1 MIIVEYSYLS
11 PVRKRFTSEAKSII
25 IGRTSGDR
33 VVDLDLSPD
42 TTVSRRHARL
52 TWDRESYWLED
63 LESRGGTWVNGERLE
78 RRKLITPNDVIRVGR
93 TDLVIRTTSPRDDTD
108 IYDLS
113 QTQPIRLDQD
123 EVQVEP
129 EEGALA
135 DTISANASPAR
146 LLVGDEPTQ
155 AMEVIQSR
163 LSAFYELGAALG
175 SAEGVEPLLTTVVDH
190 LCAVIAGAQ
199 RGAILLLEGRV
210 LRLKAYAPT
219 NTRPSVSLYL
229 AKTAIEKQEGF
240 IWCYQESGVF
250 SKLTDSIVSHG
261 TKCAMYAPLIWQG
274 DILGIVYV
282 DNYVFE
288 DAFNDDDLHLLM
300 AMANQ
305 TAMFVKTHRLQEYLT
320 HERVVR
326 SNLLRQFSPQVASHL
341 EKMLMQPE
349 PVNLGGERVE
359 PVTILQSDV
368 RGFTVLTANMEPG
381 EVMESLNQLF
391 GVCIPIIFKYN
402 GTVDK
407 YIGDAILAVFGSPE
421 SDTEGQQWENAVQ
434 AALEMQQAV
443 QELGQEWQR
452 MGRPVY
458 EIGIGIHT
466 GPVLQGFIGSPEQ
479 MEFTVIGDTVNRAT
493 RYCHGAGRGEV
504 IISQAVYEHVQGQFE
519 VTPKTIQTKHP
530 DTEPDIEAYLVKG
543 AKNS

>member
-11 PVRKRFTSEAKSII
+11 PVRKRFTSEANSIL

-42 TTVSRRHARL
+42 TTVSRLHARL
-52 TWDRESYWLED
+52 VRDREDYWLED

-78 RRKLITPNDVIRVGR
+78 RRRLITPKDEIRLGR
-93 TDLVIRTTSPRDDTD
+93 TELVVRAVRRPDETDT
-108 IYDLS
+108 YNLS

-123 EVQVEP
+123 EAHVEP
-129 EEGALA
+129 DEGTLA
-135 DTISANASPAR
+135 DTISASASPAR
-146 LLVGDEPTQ
+146 LLVGGEPPQ

-190 LCAVIAGAQ
+190 LCAVITGAQ
-199 RGAILLLEGRV
+199 RGAILLLEERV
-210 LRLKAYAPT
+210 LRLKAYAPL
-219 NTRPSVSLYL
+219 NTRPSVSLHL

-240 IWCYQESGVF
+240 IWRYRESGVI

-261 TKCAMYAPLIWQG
+261 TKCAMYAPLVWQG
-274 DILGIVYV
+274 DIMGIVYV
-282 DNYVFE
+282 DNYVIE
-288 DAFNDDDLHLLM
+288 AAFNDEDLHLLM

-305 TAMFVKTHRLQEYLT
+305 TAMFVKNHRLQEYLT
-320 HERVVR
+320 HERIVR
-326 SNLLRQFSPQVASHL
+326 SNLLRQFSPQVATHL
-341 EKMLMQPE
+341 EKLLMQPE
-349 PVNLGGERVE
+349 PVHLGGERVE

-391 GVCIPIIFKYN
+391 GVCIPLIFKYN

-421 SDTEGQQWENAVQ
+421 PDTAGRQWENAVR

-479 MEFTVIGDTVNRAT
+479 MEYTVIGDTVNRAT

-504 IISQAVYEHVQGQFE
+504 IISQAVYQRVQGLFE
-519 VTPKTIQTKHP
+519 MVPKTIQTKHP

-543 AKNS
+543 TKS